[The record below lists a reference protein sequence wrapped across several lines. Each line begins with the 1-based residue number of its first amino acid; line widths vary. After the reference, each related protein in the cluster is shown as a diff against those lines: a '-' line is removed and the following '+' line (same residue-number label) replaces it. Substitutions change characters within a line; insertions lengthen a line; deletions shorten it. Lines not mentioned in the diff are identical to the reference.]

1 MRCTVTPLPERLRPA
16 LRAPFVVSVMV
27 LVPRRPANIWLVLLF
42 PRWWR
47 GAGGSAAVLHWTP
60 RSWGPP
66 GAPASPPPPPAG
78 AWGGRRPLGG
88 GGPRAPPPPPP
99 APAGGGAPKA
109 PPPPKAGGRGGT
121 PGG

>member
-47 GAGGSAAVLHWTP
+47 GAGGSAAVLHWTH

-66 GAPASPPPPPAG
+66 VAPASPPPPPAG
-78 AWGGRRPLGG
+78 ARGCRRSLGRRDLRLPR
-88 GGPRAPPPPPP
+88 RAPH
-99 APAGGGAPKA
+99 AAA
-109 PPPPKAGGRGGT
+109 
-121 PGG
+121 